1 MSKASAKV
9 KGELPGRT
17 KEAEKRGEAWAS
29 EAGAKIDSTV
39 RVPLADPKLLLSYL
53 RSPSKTSQI
62 TFIAPEP
69 AFAISNSGI
78 HPTYTPQVD
87 KARAEA
93 AKAEGKL
100 EQYSKDAKKA
110 TMKEV
115 DAFDRTVEKKAS
127 EAKSGISSWFGGK

>member
-1 MSKASAKV
+1 MGIRNRCQDRQRCKHPNTDIFIYLDS
-9 KGELPGRT
+9 LYLLQPT
-17 KEAEKRGEAWAS
+17 AEIS
-29 EAGAKIDSTV
+29 
-39 RVPLADPKLLLSYL
+39 L
-53 RSPSKTSQI
+53 TSL
-62 TFIAPEP
+62 
-69 AFAISNSGI
+69 
-78 HPTYTPQVD
+78 HPTFQLPSITQNPTNTPPQVD